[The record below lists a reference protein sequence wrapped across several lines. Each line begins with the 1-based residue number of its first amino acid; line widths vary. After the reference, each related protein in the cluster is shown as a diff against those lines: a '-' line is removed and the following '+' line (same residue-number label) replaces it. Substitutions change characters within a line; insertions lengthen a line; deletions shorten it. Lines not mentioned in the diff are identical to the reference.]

1 MNTATLHA
9 ERPALTL
16 RFGSALENLSNRN
29 FFELCQ
35 ANPDL
40 RLERTREGD
49 LVIMSPTGGN
59 TGRRN
64 TMLNYMLM
72 AWAETEDTGFVFDS
86 STGFTLP
93 NGAVRAPD
101 LSYVRR
107 DRWEAL
113 SEEERDMFPPLC
125 PDFVI
130 ELRSASD
137 SFSSLREKMREYI
150 ANGAHLGWLID
161 PLEKTVHVYRP
172 GEDVAVLHNPE
183 TVSGSPELPG
193 FVLDVHRL
201 W

>member
-1 MNTATLHA
+1 MSTLMQA

-40 RLERTREGD
+40 HLERTSEGD

-59 TGRRN
+59 AGRRN
-64 TMLNYMLM
+64 FVLIGQFN
-72 AWAETEDTGFVFDS
+72 AWITRYNLGIGFDS
-86 STGFTLP
+86 SSGFTLP

-101 LSYVRR
+101 LSYVRHE
-107 DRWEAL
+107 RWEAL
-113 SEEERDMFPPLC
+113 TEEERDMFPPLC
-125 PDFVI
+125 PDFVV

-137 SFSSLREKMREYI
+137 SLSSLQEKMQEYI
-150 ANGAHLGWLID
+150 DNGASLGWLIN

-193 FVLDVHRL
+193 FVLDVRRL